1 VPVQLIDAAFTVTQI
16 MAADEVI
23 GLVIDM
29 DLSTDDLVTNR
40 LECVRIRHR
49 IFAGLVQNIG
59 ESGYLIRLEAVW

>member
-1 VPVQLIDAAFTVTQI
+1 

-29 DLSTDDLVTNR
+29 ALSTDDLVTDR
-40 LECVRIRHR
+40 LECIRIRHR
-49 IFAGLVQNIG
+49 ILAGLVQNVG